1 MVTNDKIG
9 PTVPSTCACPQHASR
24 ISYRASMTRSCVDRV
39 QFFNLGRGRGRCPG
53 GCQEPRPGCANF
65 ARRVGLQ
72 LSVRIPV

>member
-9 PTVPSTCACPQHASR
+9 PTVPSTVLVPWHALR

-53 GCQEPRPGCANF
+53 GCQNPGLAVLTLHAEWVCSY
-65 ARRVGLQ
+65 Q
-72 LSVRIPV
+72 